1 MHLGDRPFDRR
12 DRQHLVQRRAQLI
25 TEAEALD
32 AHHGRSARRMTQ
44 LRHELARLRSVLWP
58 ARDGRGWRGVR
69 RPRVGGPLPVGPV
82 ASDAVPVRGRS
93 LRYAA
98 VGVLVRA
105 GEPLALPDI
114 HRRLHLAGYRIDGAH
129 PVKQLA
135 DALGHEHRCG
145 RARRTER
152 GVYGVGQLSPARR
165 RATAT
170 RPPRP

>member
-1 MHLGDRPFDRR
+1 MHRPDRPLDRR
-12 DRQHLVQRRAQLI
+12 ERRRLVTRRSHLLA
-25 TEAEALD
+25 EAEALD
-32 AHHGRSARRMTQ
+32 AEHGRSARRMAH
-44 LRHELARLRSVLWP
+44 LRRELGRLRTVLWP
-58 ARDGRGWRGVR
+58 NQPGRGWRGFR
-69 RPRVGGPLPVGPV
+69 RPRVGGPAPVGPT
-82 ASDAVPVRGRS
+82 APDALPVRGRS

-129 PVKQLA
+129 QVKQLA
-135 DALGHEHRCG
+135 DALGYEHRCG